1 MLKKYLRCIVL
12 FLVSINLYGFT
23 FSPLNF
29 DKRVDGDGAFQE
41 FFIRN
46 DSKKTMKYQI
56 NVLSNSKKNDI
67 SQYVKIYPKVITVEP
82 FTNGSFK
89 VFAEDDVDIPQGELG
104 FMLEIKSLKVPEL
117 QNVGEKENN
126 SSVEFK
132 INLNL
137 EMFAYKGEVGNE
149 FIITDDEFYKTKE
162 GERRWKA
169 TIKNENG
176 RGYELAVG
184 FLDRMEYVY
193 GLENISRLFN
203 GNATKVDVKIPKEA
217 KYIIFWDHNNMT
229 TVGQKIKIR

>member
-1 MLKKYLRCIVL
+1 MSKKYLIYIVL
-12 FLVSINLYGFT
+12 LIMSINLYGFT

-56 NVLSNSKKNDI
+56 NVLSNNKKNDI

-89 VFAEDDVDIPQGELG
+89 VFAEDDVEIPQGELG

-162 GERRWKA
+162 GEKRWKA

-184 FLDRMEYVY
+184 FLDRMEYIY
-193 GLENISRLFN
+193 ELENLGRMFN
-203 GNATKVDVKIPKEA
+203 YGSTKVDLKIPKEA

-229 TVGQKIKIR
+229 TVGQKIKIK

>member
-1 MLKKYLRCIVL
+1 MKKYLRYIVL
-12 FLVSINLYGFT
+12 MLLSINLYGFT

-29 DKRVDGDGAFQE
+29 DKRVDSDGAFQE

-56 NVLSNSKKNDI
+56 NALSNEKENDI
-67 SQYVKIYPKVITVEP
+67 SQYIKIYPKVITVDP
-82 FTNGSFK
+82 LSNGSFK
-89 VFAEDDVDIPQGELG
+89 VFAEDDVDIPKGELG
-104 FMLEIKSLKVPEL
+104 FMLDIKSLKVPDL

-132 INLNL
+132 LNLNL

-149 FIITDDEFYKTKE
+149 FIITEDEFYRTEE
-162 GERRWKA
+162 GEKRWKA

-176 RGYELAVG
+176 RGYELAIG
-184 FLDRMEYVY
+184 FLDRMEYIY

-229 TVGQKIKIR
+229 TVGQKIKIK